1 MGKTMSVKK
10 LAFCAVCIA
19 LAGVASIL
27 TVYRFPF
34 GGAITFCSMLIIV
47 VPAWLY
53 GVRIGAACGLVYGMI
68 QFLIGPYI
76 ISIPQF
82 ILDYVLAFSVMC
94 VAGFFR
100 ERKNGLLIGYIVA
113 VFARWII
120 ATCAGLAWVAAGFT
134 AWEGWN
140 PIPYSMAYNGCY
152 IFAEAAITVVI
163 LMVPA
168 VRKAMEHVKRQSC

>member
-1 MGKTMSVKK
+1 MQKTLSVKK

-19 LAGVASIL
+19 LAAVASIL
-27 TVYRFPF
+27 TIYKFPF
-34 GGAITFCSMLIIV
+34 GGSVTICSMLIIII
-47 VPAWLY
+47 PSWLY

-68 QFLIGPYI
+68 QFILAPYI
-76 ISIPQF
+76 ISVPQF

-94 VAGFFR
+94 VAGLFR
-100 ERKNGLLIGYIVA
+100 EKKNGLLKGYIAA
-113 VFARWII
+113 VFARWIV

-140 PIPYSMAYNGCY
+140 PIPYSMAYNACY
-152 IFAEAAITVVI
+152 IFAEAAITVAI

-168 VRKAMEHVKRQSC
+168 MKKALDYVKQQSY